1 MKFSELLHIVGD
13 EAIFESGL
21 LLAGG
26 VNSADVRRQLSLW
39 VAAGKLYQLRRGVYA
54 LAPPYQKTIPHP
66 FLVANQMVRGSYVSL
81 QSALAYY
88 NLIPEYVPVTL
99 SVTTGRPRQ
108 WGTPLGSFAFRHI
121 TPQLFKGYHQVEIAS
136 NQHAFLALPEKAIL
150 DLVHLTPGG
159 ANKSFL
165 AELRLQNLEQL
176 DLDTL
181 QQLAIRPKLQ
191 RAADWIAN
199 QVEMEKQY

>member
-1 MKFSELLHIVGD
+1 MKFSELLDIVGD

-21 LLAGG
+21 LLAGQA
-26 VNSADVRRQLSLW
+26 NSADVRRQLSLW

-54 LAPPYQKTIPHP
+54 LAPPYQKTVPHP

-81 QSALAYY
+81 QSALAHY
-88 NLIPEYVPVTL
+88 NLIPEYAPVTL

-108 WGTPLGSFAFRHI
+108 WETPLGSFVFRHI
-121 TPQLFKGYHQVEIAS
+121 TPQLFNGYRQVEIVS
-136 NQHAFLALPEKAIL
+136 KQHAFLALPEKAIL

-159 ANKSFL
+159 AAAAFL

-191 RAADWIAN
+191 RAADWITN